1 MKKGQSLHELVQDI
15 KRLVRLAY
23 SNAQQDVRDSL
34 AYRTL
39 RDVLNDRDLAFAIS
53 QGNVDTI
60 DGALNLALKY
70 EAFSQSYRK
79 PALRQVLSKDS
90 SVPEQSTNDNSNS
103 FTHDRKFQC
112 NYCST
117 FGHTSKICRKRQ
129 RDNDSYLA
137 ASNNQ
142 NSNKRWSNSNSFQPQ
157 NRERETMS

>member
-90 SVPEQSTNDNSNS
+90 SVPEQSTNDKTVILLLMIGNFNVI
-103 FTHDRKFQC
+103 TVP
-112 NYCST
+112 NL
-117 FGHTSKICRKRQ
+117 GI
-129 RDNDSYLA
+129 
-137 ASNNQ
+137 
-142 NSNKRWSNSNSFQPQ
+142 PQ
-157 NRERETMS
+157 KYAGNVREITIVI